1 MFLRG
6 EIFFGT
12 FFFGTF
18 SRFSM
23 ISLSKLLRE
32 IIENLEKSATPNFGE
47 LEKIFSGED
56 FFLVFF
62 SVKELD
68 RIFHF
73 RYFRAPRT
81 AHAPNGSIFRPKTTS
96 LSDLFG
102 EGFILCTHGSDNHLP
117 WFGCSCHP
125 MRYS

>member
-1 MFLRG
+1 
-6 EIFFGT
+6 
-12 FFFGTF
+12 
-18 SRFSM
+18 M

-56 FFLVFF
+56 FFLIFF

-81 AHAPNGSIFRPKTTS
+81 THVPNGSIFRPKTTS
-96 LSDLFG
+96 FRDLFG
-102 EGFILCTHGSDNHLP
+102 EGFI
-117 WFGCSCHP
+117 
-125 MRYS
+125 

>member
-1 MFLRG
+1 MIFL
-6 EIFFGT
+6 
-12 FFFGTF
+12 
-18 SRFSM
+18 SN
-23 ISLSKLLRE
+23 LLRE

-56 FFLVFF
+56 FFCFF

-81 AHAPNGSIFRPKTTS
+81 AHTPNGSIFRPKTTS
-96 LSDLFG
+96 LADLFG
-102 EGFILCTHGSDNHLP
+102 EGFNH
-117 WFGCSCHP
+117 S
-125 MRYS
+125 YSSGFF